1 MLRITA
7 DATRVEKEFGLDARK
22 SLLFSAIRLD
32 SHPFVAPLIAETGAE
47 HLLLV
52 RQQEQGNALSAG
64 VPKDRMR

>member
-1 MLRITA
+1 MLHITA
-7 DATRVEKEFGLDARK
+7 DVTQVREEFGLDARK

-32 SHPFVAPLIAETGAE
+32 SYPYVAPLIARTGTE

-64 VPKDRMR
+64 VPKDR

>member
-32 SHPFVAPLIAETGAE
+32 SHPSSL
-47 HLLLV
+47 
-52 RQQEQGNALSAG
+52 R
-64 VPKDRMR
+64 